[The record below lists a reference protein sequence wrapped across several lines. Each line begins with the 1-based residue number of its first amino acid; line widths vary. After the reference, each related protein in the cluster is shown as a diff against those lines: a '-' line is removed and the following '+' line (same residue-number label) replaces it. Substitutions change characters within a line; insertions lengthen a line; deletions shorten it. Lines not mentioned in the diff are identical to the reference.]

1 MQRFRLTGVL
11 TAAGGLALLVW
22 VVKQVGVAQV
32 EANFRQ
38 VGWGLVAIVS
48 LGGLRFLARAVAW
61 RLCFDPP
68 HQLSVADAFAAVICG
83 DALGNLTP
91 LGPLV
96 GEPAKAAFVRGRVP
110 LAPAVAALA
119 VENLLYTLSAAAM
132 IAAGM
137 VALLF
142 RFQLPP
148 SLRDVGEA
156 AIAGAVLLFAV
167 ALWLLWR
174 QPALI
179 SRALGAGGPDSR
191 LQQHASRMRQ
201 LEEQIYGFAA
211 RHRSALTGVIL
222 AEIGFHALGVAEV
235 HLTLTLLNGQPP
247 PLMTS
252 FILETTNRLITVV
265 FKFVPLR
272 LGVDEAG
279 TALFTEVLG
288 LGSQTGVTLAIV
300 RKARV
305 LFWAAAGAVL
315 LVREGLFA
323 AGPAGG
329 QGTERALTLKDEP
342 KRGP

>member
-1 MQRFRLTGVL
+1 VLVQRLSVTGVV
-11 TAAGGLALLVW
+11 TAAAGLVLLVW
-22 VVKQVGVAQV
+22 VVRQVGAAQV
-32 EANFRQ
+32 GAGFRQ
-38 VGWGLVAIVS
+38 VGWGLAAIIAI
-48 LGGLRFLARAVAW
+48 GGLRFLTRAIAW
-61 RLCFDPP
+61 RLCLDRSLRLPI
-68 HQLSVADAFAAVICG
+68 ADAFAAVICG
-83 DALGNLTP
+83 DAVGNLTP

-110 LAPAVAALA
+110 LGAAVTALA
-119 VENLLYTLSAAAM
+119 IENVLYTLSAAAM

-148 SLRDVGEA
+148 GLRDVGEA
-156 AIAGAVLLFAV
+156 AIAGTILLFAV

-179 SRALGAGGPDSR
+179 SRALSIVSADSR
-191 LQQHASRMRQ
+191 LHRHATRIRDI
-201 LEEQIYGFAA
+201 EAQIYSFAA
-211 RHRSALTGVIL
+211 RQRSALPAVIL
-222 AEIGFHALGVAEV
+222 AETGFHALGVAEV
-235 HLTLTLLNGQPP
+235 HLTLTLLYGTPP
-247 PLMTS
+247 PLVTS

-279 TALFTEVLG
+279 TALFTQVLG

-305 LFWAAAGAVL
+305 LFWTAAGAIL

-323 AGPAGG
+323 PMPDAREGTNHAPGAG
-329 QGTERALTLKDEP
+329 D
-342 KRGP
+342 